1 MFERIRPFL
10 TARNTL
16 IGVAIFIVFSLIYFN
31 FGPARRLMEVSGGTM
46 MLDNVAFNTPEQAA
60 DMITSYG
67 DQGRLIYRQVLVID
81 VFYAIVSGAAYGL
94 LLGLTFSR
102 LFPKREMWKVFT
114 GISLLLI
121 PLDWL
126 ENIGILVLLNQH
138 PNPSAGLLTFTLT
151 LTTIK
156 FIIVNVL
163 SLVAALSLFVL
174 LVKIVEVKS
183 RKASKNIEE

>member
-1 MFERIRPFL
+1 MFERIRPIL
-10 TARNTL
+10 TPRNVL
-16 IGVAIFIVFSLIYFN
+16 IGVAVFIVFSVVYFN

-60 DMITSYG
+60 NMIESYG
-67 DQGRLIYRQVLVID
+67 DQGRSIYRQVLVID

-102 LFPKREMWKVFT
+102 LFPTHGVWKVIT

-126 ENIGILVLLNQH
+126 EDIGILTLLNRF
-138 PNPSAGLLTFTLT
+138 PDLPIGPLTVTLT

-183 RKASKNIEE
+183 RKARKNIEG